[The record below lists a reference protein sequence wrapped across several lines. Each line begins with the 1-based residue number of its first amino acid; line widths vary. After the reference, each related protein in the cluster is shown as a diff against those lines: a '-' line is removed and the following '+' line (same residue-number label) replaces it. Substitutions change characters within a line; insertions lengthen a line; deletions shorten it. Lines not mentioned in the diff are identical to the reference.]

1 MGKYAQD
8 AAKLLELVGGKENI
22 AAVSHCITR
31 MRFVL
36 NDPALANIE
45 AIEAKGVSKGIA
57 KGPLYFFQRSDSTV
71 TLKVVSDIEAEKAR
85 LAVAQEQSIRQLN
98 ALAEKCQEDAGEEMA
113 VLFETHAMLVEDEDF
128 VECITS
134 LIDEESCNAEHA
146 VEQAGIQF
154 AAMFAAMDDAYMQAR
169 AADIKDVAKRILNN
183 LLGVVD
189 GGIHSDVPVILAA
202 DDLAPS
208 ETLQL
213 DKSKILGFVTMGGSG
228 NSHTAILARTM
239 GIPAIC
245 GAGEALAEGYNGRV
259 GYIDG
264 ETGQLIIDPD
274 AMTQAALKE
283 KYEKQQET
291 RKLLETMKGQED
303 ITLDGKK
310 MLLYCNIGSPED
322 VAAVLA
328 NDGQGIGLFR
338 SEFLYLSA
346 SDYPTEDEQFE
357 AYRSVADAMNGK
369 RVVIR
374 TLDIG
379 ADKQV
384 DYFDMKEEEN
394 PALGVR
400 AIRICLNR
408 PEVFRTQ
415 LRALYRAS
423 VYGKIAIMFPM
434 ITSVWE
440 VKECKRACMSV
451 MKELEAEGIP
461 YDKDTEL
468 GIMIETPSSV
478 FVAEELAKLVD
489 FFSVGTNDLTQYTL
503 ACDRQANDLGKFYDP
518 HHPALLR
525 AIKMAADA
533 AHKAGIWIGICG
545 ELGADI
551 SMLPTF
557 LAMGIDELSV
567 SPSAVLPVRAAIRQS
582 IAQTCT
588 LEMLEC

>member
-1 MGKYAQD
+1 M
-8 AAKLLELVGGKENI
+8 
-22 AAVSHCITR
+22 IT
-31 MRFVL
+31 
-36 NDPALANIE
+36 IQG
-45 AIEAKGVSKGIA
+45 KGVSKGIA

-71 TLKVVSDIEAEKAR
+71 ALKVVSDIEAEKAR

-98 ALAEKCQEDAGEEMA
+98 ALAEKCQKDAGEEIA

-291 RKLLETMKGQED
+291 KKLLETMKGQED

-451 MKELEAEGIP
+451 MKELDAEGIP

>member
-1 MGKYAQD
+1 M
-8 AAKLLELVGGKENI
+8 
-22 AAVSHCITR
+22 IT
-31 MRFVL
+31 
-36 NDPALANIE
+36 IQG
-45 AIEAKGVSKGIA
+45 KGVSKGIA
-57 KGPLYFFQRSDSTV
+57 KGPLYFFQRSDTTV

-113 VLFETHAMLVEDEDF
+113 VLFETHAMFVEDEDF

-202 DDLAPS
+202 DDLTPS

-291 RKLLETMKGQED
+291 KKLLETMKGQED

-357 AYRSVADAMNGK
+357 AYRSVAAAMNGK

-384 DYFDMKEEEN
+384 DYFDMKKEEN

-440 VKECKRACMSV
+440 VKECKRACVSV

-525 AIKMAADA
+525 TIKMAADA

>member
-1 MGKYAQD
+1 M
-8 AAKLLELVGGKENI
+8 
-22 AAVSHCITR
+22 IT
-31 MRFVL
+31 
-36 NDPALANIE
+36 IQG
-45 AIEAKGVSKGIA
+45 KGVSKGIA
-57 KGPLYFFQRSDSTV
+57 KGPLYFFQRSDTTV

-113 VLFETHAMLVEDEDF
+113 DLFETHAMLVEDEDF

-291 RKLLETMKGQED
+291 KKLLETMKGQED

-310 MLLYCNIGSPED
+310 MLLYCNIGAPED

-582 IAQTCT
+582 FAQTCT

>member
-1 MGKYAQD
+1 M
-8 AAKLLELVGGKENI
+8 
-22 AAVSHCITR
+22 IT
-31 MRFVL
+31 
-36 NDPALANIE
+36 IQG
-45 AIEAKGVSKGIA
+45 KGVSKGIA
-57 KGPLYFFQRSDSTV
+57 KGPLYFFQRSDTTV

-98 ALAEKCQEDAGEEMA
+98 ALAEQCQEDAGEEMA
-113 VLFETHAMLVEDEDF
+113 VLFETHAMFVEDEDF

-189 GGIHSDVPVILAA
+189 GGIRSDVPVILAA

-291 RKLLETMKGQED
+291 KKLLETMKGQED

-357 AYRSVADAMNGK
+357 AYRSVAAAMNGK

>member
-1 MGKYAQD
+1 MILMQG
-8 AAKLLELVGGKENI
+8 
-22 AAVSHCITR
+22 
-31 MRFVL
+31 
-36 NDPALANIE
+36 
-45 AIEAKGVSKGIA
+45 KGVSKGVI
-57 KGPLYFFQRSDSTV
+57 KGKLYFFQRPDTTV
-71 TLKVVSDIEAEKAR
+71 AMRQVEDVEAEKQRLAQAQETTVQQLNILAEKAR
-85 LAVAQEQSIRQLN
+85 
-98 ALAEKCQEDAGEEMA
+98 EDAGEEIA
-113 VLFETHAMLVEDEDF
+113 ILFDTHAMFVEDEDY
-128 VECITS
+128 VECILS
-134 LIDEESCNAEHA
+134 CLEEEGCNAEYA
-146 VEQAGIQF
+146 VQMAGEQF

-169 AADIKDVAKRILNN
+169 AADIRDVSQRILNN
-183 LLGVVD
+183 LMGIVE
-189 GGIHSDVPVILAA
+189 GGIDSEEPIILAA

-208 ETLQL
+208 ETIQL
-213 DKSKILGFVTMGGSG
+213 DKSKILGFVTQGGSS

-245 GAGEALAEGYNGRV
+245 GLGDALKAEYAGRV
-259 GYIDG
+259 AYLDG
-264 ETGQLIIDPD
+264 ETGSVVLDPD
-274 AMTQAALKE
+274 ELTHAQIRE
-283 KYEKQQET
+283 KYNKQQEM
-291 RKLLETMKGQED
+291 KEILATMKGQED
-303 ITLDGKK
+303 VTLDGKK

-322 VAAVLA
+322 VSAVLA

-346 SDYPTEDEQFE
+346 SDYPSEDEQFE
-357 AYRSVADAMNGK
+357 AYRAVAAAMNGK

-384 DYFDMKEEEN
+384 DYFGMKKEEN

-423 VYGKIAIMFPM
+423 VFGKIAIMFPM

-440 VKECKRACMSV
+440 VKECKRACQSV
-451 MKELEAEGIP
+451 MKELETEGIP
-461 YDKDTEL
+461 YNPDTEL

-557 LAMGIDELSV
+557 LAIGIDELSV
-567 SPSAVLPVRAAIRQS
+567 SPAAVLPVRAAIRQS

-588 LEMLEC
+588 LDMLEC

>member
-1 MGKYAQD
+1 M
-8 AAKLLELVGGKENI
+8 
-22 AAVSHCITR
+22 IT
-31 MRFVL
+31 
-36 NDPALANIE
+36 IQG
-45 AIEAKGVSKGIA
+45 KGVSKGIA

-71 TLKVVSDIEAEKAR
+71 TLKVVSDIAAEKAR

-113 VLFETHAMLVEDEDF
+113 VLFETHAMFVEDEDF

-134 LIDEESCNAEHA
+134 LIDEKSCNAEYA

-189 GGIHSDVPVILAA
+189 GGIDSEEPVILAA
-202 DDLAPS
+202 DDLTPS

-291 RKLLETMKGQED
+291 KKLLETMKGQED

>member
-1 MGKYAQD
+1 M
-8 AAKLLELVGGKENI
+8 
-22 AAVSHCITR
+22 IT
-31 MRFVL
+31 
-36 NDPALANIE
+36 IQG
-45 AIEAKGVSKGIA
+45 KGVSKGIA
-57 KGPLYFFQRSDSTV
+57 KGPLYFFQRSDTTV

-113 VLFETHAMLVEDEDF
+113 VLFETHAMFVEDEDF

-134 LIDEESCNAEHA
+134 LIDEKSCNAEYA

-189 GGIHSDVPVILAA
+189 GGIRSDVPVILAA

-245 GAGEALAEGYNGRV
+245 GAGEALAESYNGRV

-291 RKLLETMKGQED
+291 KKLLETMKGQED

-357 AYRSVADAMNGK
+357 AYRSVAAAMNGK

-557 LAMGIDELSV
+557 LALGIDELSV

>member
-1 MGKYAQD
+1 M
-8 AAKLLELVGGKENI
+8 
-22 AAVSHCITR
+22 IT
-31 MRFVL
+31 
-36 NDPALANIE
+36 IQG
-45 AIEAKGVSKGIA
+45 KGVSKGIA
-57 KGPLYFFQRSDSTV
+57 KGPLYFFQRSDTTV
-71 TLKVVSDIEAEKAR
+71 TLKAVSDIEAEKAR

-113 VLFETHAMLVEDEDF
+113 ALFETHAMFVEDEDF

-291 RKLLETMKGQED
+291 KKLLETMKGQED

-357 AYRSVADAMNGK
+357 VYRSVADAMNGK

>member
-1 MGKYAQD
+1 M
-8 AAKLLELVGGKENI
+8 
-22 AAVSHCITR
+22 IT
-31 MRFVL
+31 
-36 NDPALANIE
+36 IQG
-45 AIEAKGVSKGIA
+45 KGVSKGIA
-57 KGPLYFFQRSDSTV
+57 KGPLYFFQRSDTTV

-98 ALAEKCQEDAGEEMA
+98 ALAEQCQEDAGEEMA
-113 VLFETHAMLVEDEDF
+113 VLFETHAMFVEDEDF

-291 RKLLETMKGQED
+291 KKLLETMKGQED

-461 YDKDTEL
+461 YDKDTEP

>member
-1 MGKYAQD
+1 M
-8 AAKLLELVGGKENI
+8 
-22 AAVSHCITR
+22 IT
-31 MRFVL
+31 
-36 NDPALANIE
+36 IQG
-45 AIEAKGVSKGIA
+45 KGVSKGIA
-57 KGPLYFFQRSDSTV
+57 KGPLYFFQRSDTTV

-113 VLFETHAMLVEDEDF
+113 VLFETHAMFVEDEDF

-264 ETGQLIIDPD
+264 ETGQLIINPD

-291 RKLLETMKGQED
+291 KKLLETMKGQED

>member
-1 MGKYAQD
+1 M
-8 AAKLLELVGGKENI
+8 
-22 AAVSHCITR
+22 IT
-31 MRFVL
+31 
-36 NDPALANIE
+36 IQG
-45 AIEAKGVSKGIA
+45 KGVSKGIA
-57 KGPLYFFQRSDSTV
+57 KGPLYFFQRSDTTV

-259 GYIDG
+259 SYIDG

-291 RKLLETMKGQED
+291 KKLLETMKGQED

-451 MKELEAEGIP
+451 MKELETEGIP

>member
-1 MGKYAQD
+1 M
-8 AAKLLELVGGKENI
+8 
-22 AAVSHCITR
+22 IT
-31 MRFVL
+31 
-36 NDPALANIE
+36 IQG
-45 AIEAKGVSKGIA
+45 KGVSKGIA
-57 KGPLYFFQRSDSTV
+57 KGPLYFFQRSDTTV

-113 VLFETHAMLVEDEDF
+113 ALFETHAMFVEDEDF

-189 GGIHSDVPVILAA
+189 GGIDSEEPVILAA
-202 DDLAPS
+202 DDLTPS

-291 RKLLETMKGQED
+291 KKLLETMKGQED

-461 YDKDTEL
+461 YDKDTEP

>member
-1 MGKYAQD
+1 M
-8 AAKLLELVGGKENI
+8 
-22 AAVSHCITR
+22 IT
-31 MRFVL
+31 
-36 NDPALANIE
+36 IQG
-45 AIEAKGVSKGIA
+45 KGVSKGIA
-57 KGPLYFFQRSDSTV
+57 KGSLYFFQRPDTTV
-71 TLKVVSDIEAEKAR
+71 ALKAVTDVESEKAR
-85 LAVAQEQSIRQLN
+85 LAAAQEQAIQQLN

-113 VLFETHAMLVEDEDF
+113 VLFETHAMFVEDEDF

-134 LIDEESCNAEHA
+134 MIEEESCNAEYA
-146 VEQAGIQF
+146 VDQAGIQF
-154 AAMFAAMDDAYMQAR
+154 AAMFAAMEDAYMQAR

-183 LLGVVD
+183 LMGVVA
-189 GGIHSDVPVILAA
+189 GGIDSDVPVILAA

-213 DKSKILGFVTMGGSG
+213 DKSKILGFVTVAGSG

-245 GAGEALAEGYNGRV
+245 GTGDALADIYNGRTA
-259 GYIDG
+259 YIDG
-264 ETGQLIIDPD
+264 ETGQMIIDPD
-274 AMTQAALKE
+274 AMTLAVLKE

-291 RKLLETMKGQED
+291 KRLLENMKGQED
-303 ITLDGKK
+303 VTLDGKK

-322 VAAVLA
+322 VSAVLA

-346 SDYPTEDEQFE
+346 SDYPSEDEQFE
-357 AYRSVADAMNGK
+357 AYRAVAAAMNGK

-384 DYFDMKEEEN
+384 DYFGMKKEEN

-423 VYGKIAIMFPM
+423 VFGKIAIMFPM

-440 VKECKRACMSV
+440 VKECKRACQSV
-451 MKELEAEGIP
+451 MKELETEGIP
-461 YDKDTEL
+461 YNPDTEL

-518 HHPALLR
+518 HHPAVLR
-525 AIKMAADA
+525 ALKMATDA
-533 AHKAGIWIGICG
+533 AHNAGIWIGICG
-545 ELGADI
+545 ELGADL
-551 SMLPTF
+551 SLLPTF
-557 LAMGIDELSV
+557 LALGIDELSV
-567 SPSAVLPVRAAIRQS
+567 TPNAVLPLRAAIRKS
-582 IAQTCT
+582 IAATCT

>member
-1 MGKYAQD
+1 M
-8 AAKLLELVGGKENI
+8 
-22 AAVSHCITR
+22 IT
-31 MRFVL
+31 
-36 NDPALANIE
+36 IQG
-45 AIEAKGVSKGIA
+45 KGVSKGIA
-57 KGPLYFFQRSDSTV
+57 KGPLYFFQRSDTTV

-98 ALAEKCQEDAGEEMA
+98 ALAEQCQEDAGEEMA
-113 VLFETHAMLVEDEDF
+113 VLFETHAMFVEDEDF

-134 LIDEESCNAEHA
+134 LIDEESCNAEYA

-202 DDLAPS
+202 DDLTPS

-291 RKLLETMKGQED
+291 KKLLETMKGQED

-357 AYRSVADAMNGK
+357 AYRSVAAAMNGK

-384 DYFDMKEEEN
+384 DYFDMKGEEN

-461 YDKDTEL
+461 YNKDTEL

>member
-1 MGKYAQD
+1 M
-8 AAKLLELVGGKENI
+8 
-22 AAVSHCITR
+22 IT
-31 MRFVL
+31 
-36 NDPALANIE
+36 IQG
-45 AIEAKGVSKGIA
+45 KGVSKGIA
-57 KGPLYFFQRSDSTV
+57 KGPLYFFQRSDTTV

-85 LAVAQEQSIRQLN
+85 LAVAQEQSIQQLN
-98 ALAEKCQEDAGEEMA
+98 ALAEQCQEDAGEEMA
-113 VLFETHAMLVEDEDF
+113 VLFETHAMFVEDEDF

-264 ETGQLIIDPD
+264 ETGQLIINPD

-291 RKLLETMKGQED
+291 KKLLETMKGQED

-357 AYRSVADAMNGK
+357 AYRSVSAALNGK

-440 VKECKRACMSV
+440 VKECKRACVSV

-461 YDKDTEL
+461 YNKDTEL

-545 ELGADI
+545 ELGADV

>member
-1 MGKYAQD
+1 M
-8 AAKLLELVGGKENI
+8 
-22 AAVSHCITR
+22 IT
-31 MRFVL
+31 
-36 NDPALANIE
+36 IQG
-45 AIEAKGVSKGIA
+45 KGVSKGIA
-57 KGPLYFFQRSDSTV
+57 KGPLYFFQRSDTTV

-85 LAVAQEQSIRQLN
+85 LAVAQEQSIQQLN

-113 VLFETHAMLVEDEDF
+113 VLFETHAMFVEDEDF

-134 LIDEESCNAEHA
+134 LIDEKSCNAEYA

-169 AADIKDVAKRILNN
+169 AADIKDVAKRILDN

-189 GGIHSDVPVILAA
+189 GGIRSDVPVILAA

-291 RKLLETMKGQED
+291 KKLLETMKGQED

-357 AYRSVADAMNGK
+357 AYRSVAAAMNGK

-440 VKECKRACMSV
+440 VKECKRACVSV

-461 YDKDTEL
+461 YNKDTEL

-503 ACDRQANDLGKFYDP
+503 ACDRQANDLGKFFDP